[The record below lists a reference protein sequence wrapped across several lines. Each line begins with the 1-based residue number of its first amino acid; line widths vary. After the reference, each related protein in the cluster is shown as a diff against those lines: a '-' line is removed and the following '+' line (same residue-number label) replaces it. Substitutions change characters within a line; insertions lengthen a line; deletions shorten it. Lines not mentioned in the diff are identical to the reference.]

1 MKTESRPYPTK
12 AAWTVR
18 CRGPLKNLIFGN
30 RIMETYLQKNK
41 RQKAQYHAVFFASN
55 RNFMRMRK
63 TIFFLVFVCS
73 LSGLSTAQP
82 LSGVYPKETLFLST
96 DRNLYCSGERIW
108 FSLFRTEG
116 VSTIA
121 YAELFDHQ
129 AEHCVKITL
138 KIINQHYTGSLEIP
152 DHFPTGHYTFRAYTY
167 YQQNFSATEFINIPV
182 TIIHAGAPEF
192 SDTIQ
197 TNHPERKEPKKPPVA
212 KIIMQKKHYSSRER
226 VEVTLDPFPSTTDTL
241 RFATLSV
248 TMRGTRYNPINS
260 TTPYSITDTSLK
272 LPEIKGPVLHGYLSG
287 TVTGEQTVLL
297 AKPGNNPDLRIA
309 TTRNHRFCIPFLPF
323 SEEKTLFMSL
333 ADKNTEDIQIKIEQN
348 YCPHYP
354 EIVAKSPPDDTLV
367 LRLIRNKQIAQ
378 HFTPKSLSM
387 RQRNEKIRGLLGVA
401 PIKVALRDHIELA
414 SLQEVLFE
422 IVPYVKIKQTKG
434 RENISVLD
442 DRSGIVNDH
451 PIVFLDQIPVRDIQQ
466 LFSIHP
472 GKIDS
477 IFVINHPYALG
488 AHSID
493 GFVFIQS
500 NTENFCG
507 YEFSEPD
514 VFFSLSG
521 FHPTTK
527 PIDKYYFDA
536 ASRRSPHPD
545 FRTTLYWNPEIRKPE
560 DQQSFTFFTS
570 DAKGDYEVVFQ
581 YITWGGNSGMLT
593 EILTVD

>member
-167 YQQNFSATEFINIPV
+167 YQQNFSATEFINLPV
-182 TIIHAGAPEF
+182 TIIHAGAPAF

-197 TNHPERKEPKKPPVA
+197 ANLPERKEPEKPPMA
-212 KIIMQKKHYSSRER
+212 KIIMQKNHYSSRER
-226 VEVTLDPFPSTTDTL
+226 VEVTIDPFPSTTDTL

-248 TMRGTRYNPINS
+248 TQRGTRYNTLRT
-260 TTPYSITDTSLK
+260 TTPHSKTDTALK
-272 LPEIKGPVLHGYLSG
+272 LPEINDPVLHGYLSG
-287 TVTGEQTVLL
+287 AVTEEQTVLL

-309 TTRNHRFCIPFLPF
+309 TTHNHRFCIPFLPF
-323 SEEKTLFMSL
+323 DEEKTLFMSL
-333 ADKNTEDIQIKIEQN
+333 ANKNTEDIQIKIEQN

-354 EIVAKSPPDDTLV
+354 EIVAKSRPDDTIV
-367 LRLIRNKQIAQ
+367 LSLIRNKQVEQ
-378 HFTPKSLSM
+378 HFTSTTLPM
-387 RQRNEKIRGLLGVA
+387 RQENDEIRGLLGVA
-401 PIKVALRDHIELA
+401 PIKVALRDHIEL
-414 SLQEVLFE
+414 
-422 IVPYVKIKQTKG
+422 
-434 RENISVLD
+434 
-442 DRSGIVNDH
+442 
-451 PIVFLDQIPVRDIQQ
+451 
-466 LFSIHP
+466 
-472 GKIDS
+472 
-477 IFVINHPYALG
+477 
-488 AHSID
+488 
-493 GFVFIQS
+493 
-500 NTENFCG
+500 
-507 YEFSEPD
+507 
-514 VFFSLSG
+514 
-521 FHPTTK
+521 
-527 PIDKYYFDA
+527 
-536 ASRRSPHPD
+536 
-545 FRTTLYWNPEIRKPE
+545 
-560 DQQSFTFFTS
+560 
-570 DAKGDYEVVFQ
+570 
-581 YITWGGNSGMLT
+581 
-593 EILTVD
+593 